1 MVKLHIKKGDLVAV
15 TTGKDK
21 GKKGKIIRTLST
33 KSRVIV
39 EGVNMVKRH
48 TRPTQKSPQGGII
61 SKEGPIHI
69 SNVQIV
75 CPSCG
80 QPTRIGRHKIAEG
93 KGIRICRRCGA
104 ELDKG

>member
-1 MVKLHIKKGDLVAV
+1 MAKLHIKKGDLVV
-15 TTGKDK
+15 VMTGKDK
-21 GKKGKIIRTLST
+21 GKKGKTIRTLPAN
-33 KSRVIV
+33 SRVIV

-48 TRPTQKSPQGGII
+48 TRPTQKRPQGGVI
-61 SKEGPIHI
+61 SKEASIHI

-80 QPTRIGRHKIAEG
+80 QPARIGRHKSAEG
-93 KGIRICRRCGA
+93 KGTRICRRCGA